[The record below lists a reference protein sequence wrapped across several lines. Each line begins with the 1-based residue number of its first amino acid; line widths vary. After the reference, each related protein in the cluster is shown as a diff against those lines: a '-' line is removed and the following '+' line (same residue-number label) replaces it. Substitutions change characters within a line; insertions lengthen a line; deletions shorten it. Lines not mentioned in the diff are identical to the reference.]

1 MNAINKL
8 IVNRCFFGKENC
20 IKITLNSQK
29 ECYMHWGMKK
39 DNKYEWVKVKFG
51 DTEIAQI
58 YEVLDGKKSQVAFFH
73 SFNGK
78 QRQIWI
84 NKSADGECAFFK
96 IKEMNKS
103 ISGGEATVMKLL
115 IAHIVV
121 RMNLE

>member
-1 MNAINKL
+1 MYKNDYILRL
-8 IVNRCFFGKENC
+8 IEEFA
-20 IKITLNSQK
+20 
-29 ECYMHWGMKK
+29 
-39 DNKYEWVKVKFG
+39 KVMGVAMGFRAKGDYDEAEQALTDALKKFG